1 MKKSLVFSIVFL
13 ISILANITKVNAQE
27 TCSRFYT
34 DGLNSYILRDDN
46 QILIEDVEFNAT
58 FSTYLI
64 ANKNYYWSYFYSN
77 NLDYDVLLLYTVAQ
91 PSLKGTISNNI
102 GSSNYGKFNLEVAY
116 TYSSSWPVYE
126 FRVGHDNTIKRVRKV
141 LGTGS
146 ITLVNQYSPFD
157 LWLNSWGTNNELVT
171 ELSVT
176 NTSNNQTVKFSKN
189 EENYCALPSKIPE
202 PTFEAN
208 YTQYNDQNI
217 AVNLTINF
225 KDFDLEKYDY
235 LLSFDEGKSYKN
247 INTNI
252 DDKGNYILTRLEN
265 FNVLAKVVDKSSEE
279 FITSAYYAD
288 SLTTLDNFMV
298 FYEDSTKNEYVT
310 VDNKEYLYSKT
321 IRMYPI
327 TQVEN
332 LQYRYTTDNE
342 VYQYFSDVIEKKSFK
357 NENITVE
364 VVDKYYNVIK
374 TFSYSVTGFE
384 SSAEL
389 GETIIFDEFIDSED
403 KEKIIVYLRI
413 LNANSSHNYYVKQEN
428 SSYKKVY
435 PWNWQS
441 GQYYF
446 ESTDTIKN
454 YCARIT
460 NEKNELIKEECY
472 TIKGFSTTKNF
483 HSFMIKIK
491 RFINNQKDTINSL
504 SNAVDDF
511 FLMIPDPIFNLL
523 TFLYFL
529 LCLGAIIWNV
539 RR

>member
-1 MKKSLVFSIVFL
+1 MKKLLVFSIISF
-13 ISILANITKVNAQE
+13 ISIFSFNMRSKALNTTCADYVEGSGKYYFIWNEKEIEINSELLGSVKWTDFTTKMSLIDNISWYVFE
-27 TCSRFYT
+27 
-34 DGLNSYILRDDN
+34 NSYTG
-46 QILIEDVEFNAT
+46 EVM
-58 FSTYLI
+58 
-64 ANKNYYWSYFYSN
+64 
-77 NLDYDVLLLYTVAQ
+77 LLLTD
-91 PSLKGTISNNI
+91 
-102 GSSNYGKFNLEVAY
+102 YGVYGLDSY
-116 TYSSSWPVYE
+116 TYAIRYVQTSQLNKHFFKFIFNNGVLTSSSIY
-126 FRVGHDNTIKRVRKV
+126 
-141 LGTGS
+141 
-146 ITLVNQYSPFD
+146 
-157 LWLNSWGTNNELVT
+157 
-171 ELSVT
+171 T
-176 NTSNNQTVKFSKN
+176 NTSYIIEDYGSNRRGRIINTSSGSFNVKTPSNVSQSIKI
-189 EENYCALPSKIPE
+189 EESATCSYIPSTINA

-235 LLSFDEGKSYKN
+235 FLSFDEGKSYKN

-252 DDKGNYILTRLEN
+252 DSEGNYILTRLEN
-265 FNVLAKVVDKSSEE
+265 FNVTAKIVDKSNNNSI
-279 FITSAYYAD
+279 FASYYED
-288 SLTTLDNFMV
+288 NLTTLDNFIV

-321 IRMYPI
+321 TRMYPI

-342 VYQYFSDVIEKKSFK
+342 VYQYFSDVIEKKSFR
-357 NENITVE
+357 NENINVE

-428 SSYKKVY
+428 SSYKKVF
-435 PWNWQS
+435 PLNWES
-441 GQYYF
+441 GKYYF
-446 ESTDTIKN
+446 DSTDTITN

-460 NEKNELIKEECY
+460 NEKNEVIKEECY

>member
-13 ISILANITKVNAQE
+13 ISIFSFNIRSKALNTECANVILGEEKHIILNN
-27 TCSRFYT
+27 T
-34 DGLNSYILRDDN
+34 DIKIDENTVDSLDLLQINTLLPTWQNKRWYVFEDNNTGEVVVILTN
-46 QILIEDVEFNAT
+46 WWAT
-58 FSTYLI
+58 P
-64 ANKNYYWSYFYSN
+64 W
-77 NLDYDVLLLYTVAQ
+77 
-91 PSLKGTISNNI
+91 
-102 GSSNYGKFNLEVAY
+102 E
-116 TYSSSWPVYE
+116 SSSWNNINYL
-126 FRVGHDNTIKRVRKV
+126 RYNGSLNTYDYIIFKIKNNQITSTKIYNNYSSYVIYSFSSSG
-141 LGTGS
+141 GTVVNTSYGS
-146 ITLVNQYSPFD
+146 ISYC
-157 LWLNSWGTNNELVT
+157 
-171 ELSVT
+171 
-176 NTSNNQTVKFSKN
+176 NTTSSSCKTY
-189 EENYCALPSKIPE
+189 EIPE
-202 PTFEAN
+202 NNTCSYIPSTINAPTFEAN

-252 DDKGNYILTRLEN
+252 DSGANYILTKLEN
-265 FNVLAKVVDKSSEE
+265 FNVTAKVVDKSNNNSI
-279 FITSAYYAD
+279 FASYYVD
-288 SLTTLDNFMV
+288 SLTTLDNFIV

-342 VYQYFSDVIEKKSFK
+342 VYQYFSDVIEKKSFR

-446 ESTDTIKN
+446 ESTDKITN

-460 NEKNELIKEECY
+460 NEKNEVIQEECY

-483 HSFMIKIK
+483 HSFMVQIKK
-491 RFINNQKDTINSL
+491 FINNQKDTINAL

>member
-1 MKKSLVFSIVFL
+1 MRSKALNTECANVILGEEKHIILNNTDIKIDENTVDSLNLLQINTLLPTWSNKRWYVFEDNNTGEVVVVLTNWWVNGSDTQVWNQVKYLFNSVLNTYDFIVFKL
-13 ISILANITKVNAQE
+13 NNNTITSTQIYNNLNRYTFHSFSSAGGTPINTSYGSFAYGYSKPTQNTHTFEESA
-27 TCSRFYT
+27 TCS
-34 DGLNSYILRDDN
+34 YIPST
-46 QILIEDVEFNAT
+46 INA
-58 FSTYLI
+58 
-64 ANKNYYWSYFYSN
+64 
-77 NLDYDVLLLYTVAQ
+77 
-91 PSLKGTISNNI
+91 
-102 GSSNYGKFNLEVAY
+102 
-116 TYSSSWPVYE
+116 
-126 FRVGHDNTIKRVRKV
+126 
-141 LGTGS
+141 
-146 ITLVNQYSPFD
+146 
-157 LWLNSWGTNNELVT
+157 
-171 ELSVT
+171 
-176 NTSNNQTVKFSKN
+176 
-189 EENYCALPSKIPE
+189 

-252 DDKGNYILTRLEN
+252 DSEGNYILTRLEN
-265 FNVLAKVVDKSSEE
+265 FNVLAKVVDKSNNNSI
-279 FITSAYYAD
+279 FASYYVD
-288 SLTTLDNFMV
+288 SLTTLDNFIV

-342 VYQYFSDVIEKKSFK
+342 VYQYFSDVIEKKSFR

-428 SSYKKVY
+428 SSYKKVF
-435 PWNWQS
+435 PGNWES

-446 ESTDTIKN
+446 DSTDTITN

-460 NEKNELIKEECY
+460 NEKNEVIKEECY

-491 RFINNQKDTINSL
+491 KFINNQKDTINTL

-529 LCLGAIIWNV
+529 LCLAAIIWNV